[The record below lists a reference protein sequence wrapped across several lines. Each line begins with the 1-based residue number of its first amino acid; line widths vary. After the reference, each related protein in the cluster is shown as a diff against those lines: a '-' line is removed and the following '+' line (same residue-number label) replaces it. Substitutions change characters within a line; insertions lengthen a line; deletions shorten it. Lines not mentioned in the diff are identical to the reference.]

1 VTTGPRTIPTTFPV
15 GRGREITSLVT
26 AEIVHD
32 SFDRFYAEFHRI
44 TRDAR
49 RRFDTREWA
58 LVHDL
63 HHQRI
68 DLYQRYVT
76 STLGRLASTLRAFP
90 EDLEVWRGAHKA
102 YAELVRGRID
112 FEVAETFFNAI
123 TRKVFRTVGVNREI
137 EFLER
142 ELETPDSEPLPGQIE
157 RVPQGTLVDMFAS
170 LLVQPR
176 PAIHWR
182 DLRRDA
188 AWLAARYEEHCESI
202 GVLPVLEELDVLRPL
217 FFRTREGYIVGRGR
231 VGERVFPVLVPIQPT
246 GAGMVVDGA
255 LFDEAS
261 TLQVFSSTRSYFFVD
276 VLRPVDV
283 VGFLG
288 SLMPRLTESE
298 LYIAIAHHRHGKTLI
313 HRELVD
319 YLAST
324 HDPFIMAPGIAGLV
338 MTVFTLPS
346 YRNVFKVIRDKF
358 DKPTATRE
366 GILRSYRDVFRGRR
380 VGRLAD
386 TQEFEYLAFERRRF
400 SEPCLNE
407 LLAKARSSIHV
418 DGDEVIVSHLYIEEK
433 MTPLNIYLTQVGTS
447 EAAAAMIDYGDAI
460 AELAANNIFAGD
472 LLWKNF
478 GVTGNGRLV
487 LYDYDEICP
496 LLACNFRRIP
506 KARSYE
512 DELSD
517 QPYYAVADSDVFPEE
532 WAPFIVPREPALRA
546 AFLDHH
552 AALLTP
558 EFWQEKQAQVVANE
572 LNIGLPYAPRFP
584 ALSSPPR
591 GA

>member
-1 VTTGPRTIPTTFPV
+1 VSTIPSGT
-15 GRGREITSLVT
+15 RGREITARVT

-32 SFDRFYAEFHRI
+32 GFDRFYAEFHRI

-49 RRFDTREWA
+49 RRFDVREWM

-68 DLYQRYVT
+68 DLYQRYVMG
-76 STLGRLASTLRAFP
+76 TLARLGPTLRAFP
-90 EDLEVWRGAHKA
+90 EDVEVWRGAHRA
-102 YAELVRGRID
+102 YADLIRGRID

-142 ELETPDSEPLPGQIE
+142 ELETPPTAPLPGQIE
-157 RVPQGTLVDMFAS
+157 RVAAAPLVDMFAT
-170 LLVQPR
+170 LLIQPR

-182 DLRRDA
+182 DVRRDA
-188 AWLAARYEEHCESI
+188 AWLAARYEERCEAL
-202 GVLPVLEELDVLRPL
+202 GVLPTIDAIDVLRPL
-217 FFRTREGYIVGRGR
+217 FFRTREGYIVARGHAGDR
-231 VGERVFPVLVPIQPT
+231 QFPLLVPIQPT
-246 GAGMVVDGA
+246 ANGMVVDGA

-276 VLRPVDV
+276 VLRPADIVA
-283 VGFLG
+283 FLG

-319 YLAST
+319 YLRETSAAD
-324 HDPFIMAPGIAGLV
+324 DPFIMAPGIAGLV

-386 TQEFEYLAFERRRF
+386 TQEFEYLAFDRRRF
-400 SEPCLNE
+400 SEPCLRE
-407 LLAKARSSIHV
+407 LLAKAGGSIHV
-418 DGDEVIVSHLYIEEK
+418 DGDEVVVSHLYIEEK
-433 MTPLNIYLTQVGTS
+433 MTPLNIYLTQAS
-447 EAAAAMIDYGDAI
+447 PADAAAAIIDYGAAI

-478 GVTGNGRLV
+478 GVTAHGRLV

-506 KARSYE
+506 QARSYE

-517 QPYYAVADSDVFPEE
+517 QPFYAVADSDVFPEE

-558 EFWQEKQAQVVANE
+558 EFWQHKQAQVVANE
-572 LNIGLPYAPRFP
+572 LNIGLPYGPRFP
-584 ALSSPPR
+584 ALSSPPP
-591 GA
+591 A

>member
-1 VTTGPRTIPTTFPV
+1 MTAI
-15 GRGREITSLVT
+15 VT

-49 RRFDTREWA
+49 RRFDMREWM

-76 STLGRLASTLRAFP
+76 ATLGRLASTLRAFP
-90 EDLEVWRGAHKA
+90 EDVEVWSGAHRA
-102 YAELVRGRID
+102 YADLVRGRID

-123 TRKVFRTVGVNREI
+123 TRKVFRTVGVNHEI

-157 RVPQGTLVDMFAS
+157 RVPTAPLADMFAT

-188 AWLAARYEEHCESI
+188 AWLAARYEEHCEAM
-202 GVLPVLEELDVLRPL
+202 GVLPTLDAIDVLRPL
-217 FFRTREGYIVGRGR
+217 FFRTREGYIVARGHAGDR
-231 VGERVFPVLVPIQPT
+231 QFPLLVPIQPT
-246 GAGMVVDGA
+246 AGGMVVDGA

-276 VLRPVDV
+276 VMRPVDV
-283 VGFLG
+283 VDFLG
-288 SLMPRLTESE
+288 SLMPRLTQSE

-319 YLAST
+319 YLGGTSADD
-324 HDPFIMAPGIAGLV
+324 DPFIMAPGIAGLV

-386 TQEFEYLAFERRRF
+386 TQEFEYLAFDRRRF
-400 SEPCLNE
+400 SEPCLRE
-407 LLAKARSSIHV
+407 LLAKAQGSILV
-418 DGDEVIVSHLYIEEK
+418 EGDEVVVSHLYIEEK
-433 MTPLNIYLTQVGTS
+433 MTPLNIYLTQVGPA

-506 KARSYE
+506 KPRSYE

-517 QPYYAVADSDVFPEE
+517 QPYYAVADSDVFPQE

-552 AALLTP
+552 AALMTP
-558 EFWQEKQAQVVANE
+558 EFWQDKQAQVVANE

-584 ALSSPPR
+584 ALSSPPPR
-591 GA
+591 A